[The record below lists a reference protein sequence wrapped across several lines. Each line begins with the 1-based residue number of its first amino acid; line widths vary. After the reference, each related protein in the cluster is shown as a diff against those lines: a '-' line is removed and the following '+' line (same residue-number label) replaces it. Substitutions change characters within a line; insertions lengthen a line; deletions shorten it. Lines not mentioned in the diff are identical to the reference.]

1 MSTSARVTGRTMS
14 VPGGVAVS
22 GAVSMGLTLLISLL
36 LAKMLDTEKMTWEQA
51 GYWIMAMLFA
61 ASFAGAKAGIR
72 AIRRQRLAVSLMSG
86 GLYWGLLLCIT
97 ALFFGGN
104 YGAVPE
110 TAAVIT
116 AGSCCAAMVSLPQ
129 KGKGRGR
136 RKKRQL

>member
-1 MSTSARVTGRTMS
+1 MTTSARATGRTMS
-14 VPGGVAVS
+14 VPGGIAVS
-22 GAVSMGLTLLISLL
+22 GTVSMGLTLLISLL
-36 LAKMLDTEKMTWEQA
+36 LAKMLDTEKITWEQA
-51 GYWIMAMLFA
+51 GYWIMAMLFG
-61 ASFAGAKAGIR
+61 ASFAGAKAAIM
-72 AIRRQRLAVSLMSG
+72 AIRQQRLAVSLMSG

-129 KGKGRGR
+129 RQTKPK
-136 RKKRQL
+136 KKRKV